1 MARTSPNHG
10 LYVNGAR
17 FNNGRQCH
25 SANGSQARSDL
36 LVWNTCLG
44 PSTGS
49 PPHLH
54 TIHNGPLTS
63 ASGGHENVLS
73 RLARL

>member
-17 FNNGRQCH
+17 FNNGHQCH
-25 SANGSQARSDL
+25 SANGSKARSGL
-36 LVWNTCLG
+36 VVWNICLG
-44 PSTGS
+44 ATTGS

-63 ASGGHENVLS
+63 ASGGHEKFPL
-73 RLARL
+73 RRARL